1 MAVYKR
7 GNVWWYK
14 FFWNGEPVR
23 ASTKQ
28 SNKRTAEQIEAARK
42 AALAKGEVGIKD
54 LAPAPTFREFSERF
68 LTWVENEKK
77 PNTVKYYNDMV
88 RILLRYQSLASAR
101 LTQIDRDLIAKY
113 TEKRRG
119 ARKTGVRR
127 EKEGVQHTIIDRAIT
142 STALNH
148 EVGTIRR
155 ILNMAADWGVI
166 EYVPKIRL
174 SGTGKQVE
182 RILTPAEEEEYIETA
197 PQPLRDFA
205 VVCLDTSLRPGELLR
220 LRWEN
225 IHFGDRRDGVGY
237 IQVIEGKSKNAKRTL
252 VMLERVAE
260 VLKRRHKDAGT
271 PKEGWVFPG
280 NEEDGSLNYSSLDS
294 QHDRLIEKLGFA
306 GPLRLYDLR
315 HTALTRLAESGADVF
330 SIQKIAGHSDIRV
343 RSRYVHPTPEHI
355 KQAFSRLQEYNKR
368 SRNGRKAKKGPGKES
383 RDGGRKNESA

>member
-14 FFWNGEPVR
+14 FFWNGESIR

-28 SNKRTAEQIEAARK
+28 SNKRTAEQIEATRK
-42 AALAKGEVGIKD
+42 ASLAKGEVGIKE

-68 LTWVENEKK
+68 LAWVESEKR

-88 RILLRYQSLASAR
+88 RILLRYQPLAAAK
-101 LTQIDRDLIAKY
+101 LTQIDRDLIARY

-127 EKEGVQHTIIDRAIT
+127 GKEGVQHTVIDRAIT
-142 STALNH
+142 ATALNH

-155 ILNMAADWGVI
+155 ILNIAADWGVI

-182 RILTPAEEEEYIETA
+182 RILSDAEEEEYINNA
-197 PQPLRDFA
+197 PQPLRDLA
-205 VVCLDTSLRPGELLR
+205 KVCLDTSLRPGEAVG

-225 IHFGDRRDGVGY
+225 VFFASGREDMGRL
-237 IQVIEGKSKNAKRTL
+237 QVLKGKSKNAKRTL
-252 VMLERVAE
+252 MLLERVEE
-260 VLKRRHKDAGT
+260 VLRRRHKEAGA
-271 PKEGWVFPG
+271 PSAGWVFPG

-343 RSRYVHPTPEHI
+343 TSRYVHPTPEHI
-355 KQAFSRLQEYNKR
+355 KQAFSRFQAYNMR
-368 SRNGRKAKKGPGKES
+368 SKKAQKTKKGPGKES
-383 RDGGRKNESA
+383 SKGSRKTELA

>member
-28 SNKRTAEQIEAARK
+28 SNKRTAEQIESARK
-42 AALAKGEVGIKD
+42 ASLAKGEVGIKD

-68 LTWVENEKK
+68 LAWAEREKK
-77 PNTVKYYNDMV
+77 PNTIKYYNDMV
-88 RILLRYQSLASAR
+88 RILLRYQPLAAAR
-101 LTQIDRDLIAKY
+101 LTQIDRDLIARY

-119 ARKTGVRR
+119 SRKTGVRR
-127 EKEGVQHTIIDRAIT
+127 GKEGVQHTVIDRAIT

-155 ILNMAADWGVI
+155 VLNLAVDWGVI
-166 EYVPKIRL
+166 EYVPRIRL

-182 RILTPAEEEEYIETA
+182 RILTPAEEDKYIENA

-205 VVCLDTSLRPGELLR
+205 VVCLDTSLRPGEVLR

-225 IHFGDRRDGVGY
+225 THFGDRRDGVGY
-237 IQVIEGKSKNAKRTL
+237 LQVIEGKSKNAKRTL
-252 VMLERVAE
+252 VILERVAE
-260 VLKRRHKDAGT
+260 VLKRRHKEAGA
-271 PKEGWVFPG
+271 PAEGWVFPG

-294 QHDRLIEKLGFA
+294 QHNRLIEKLGFS

-343 RSRYVHPTPEHI
+343 TSRYVHPTPEHI

-368 SRNGRKAKKGPGKES
+368 SKKARKAKKGPVKES
-383 RDGGRKNESA
+383 QERGRKKESA

>member
-14 FFWNGEPVR
+14 FFWNGEPIR

-28 SNKRTAEQIEAARK
+28 SNKRTAEQFEATRK
-42 AALAKGEVGIKD
+42 ASLAKGEVGIRD
-54 LAPAPTFREFSERF
+54 LPPAPTFRDFSERF
-68 LTWVENEKK
+68 LAWVEGEKK

-88 RILLRYQSLASAR
+88 RILLRYQPLAAAK
-101 LTQIDRDLIAKY
+101 LTQIDRDLIARY

-127 EKEGVQHTIIDRAIT
+127 GKEGVQHTVIDRAIT
-142 STALNH
+142 TTALNH

-155 ILNMAADWGVI
+155 MLNMAADWGVI

-174 SGTGKQVE
+174 SGSGKQVE
-182 RILTPAEEEEYIETA
+182 RILTHTEEKEYLGNA

-205 VVCLDTSLRPGELLR
+205 LVCLDTSLRPGETLR

-225 IHFGDRRDGVGY
+225 VFFAGRREPLGY
-237 IQVIEGKSKNAKRTL
+237 LQVIEGKSKNAKRTL

-260 VLKRRHKDAGT
+260 VLGRRHKEAGM
-271 PKEGWVFPG
+271 PAEGWVFPG
-280 NEEDGSLNYSSLDS
+280 NEEDGSLSYSSLDS
-294 QHDRLIEKLGFA
+294 QHDRLIEKLGLV

-315 HTALTRLAESGADVF
+315 HTALTRLAQSGADVF

-343 RSRYVHPTPEHI
+343 TSRYVHPTPEHI
-355 KQAFSRLQEYNKR
+355 KQAFSRLQQYNMRAK
-368 SRNGRKAKKGPGKES
+368 NARKARKRPGKES
-383 RDGGRKNESA
+383 SKSPRKKESA

>member
-1 MAVYKR
+1 MSVYKR

-14 FFWNGEPVR
+14 FFWNGEPIR

-42 AALAKGEVGIKD
+42 ASLAKGEVGIKE
-54 LAPAPTFREFSERF
+54 LVPAPTFREFSERF
-68 LTWVENEKK
+68 LAWAESEKR

-88 RILLRYQSLASAR
+88 RILLRYHPLAGAR
-101 LTQIDRDLIAKY
+101 LTQIDRDLIARY

-127 EKEGVQHTIIDRAIT
+127 GKEGVQHTIIDRPIT
-142 STALNH
+142 TTALNH

-155 ILNMAADWGVI
+155 ILNIAVDWGVI

-174 SGTGKQVE
+174 SGSGKQVE
-182 RILTPAEEEEYIETA
+182 RILTDTEEEEYIENA

-205 VVCLDTSLRPGELLR
+205 VVCLDTSLRPGEVLR

-225 IHFGDRRDGVGY
+225 VVFAVRREPVGHL
-237 IQVIEGKSKNAKRTL
+237 QVIEGKSKNAKRTL
-252 VMLERVAE
+252 MMLERVAD
-260 VLKRRHKDAGT
+260 VLVRRHKEAGA
-271 PKEGWVFPG
+271 PAAGWVFPG

-343 RSRYVHPTPEHI
+343 TSRYVHPTPEHI
-355 KQAFSRLQEYNKR
+355 KQAFSRFQKYNKR
-368 SRNGRKAKKGPGKES
+368 SKKAQRAKKGPG
-383 RDGGRKNESA
+383 

>member
-14 FFWNGEPVR
+14 FFWNGERIR

-28 SNKRTAEQIEAARK
+28 RNKRTAEQIESARK

-54 LAPAPTFREFSERF
+54 LVPAPTFREFSERF
-68 LTWVENEKK
+68 LTWVKNEKK

-88 RILLRYQSLASAR
+88 RILLRYQPLTSAR

-127 EKEGVQHTIIDRAIT
+127 GKEGVQHTVIDRAIT

-182 RILTPAEEEEYIETA
+182 RILTPAEEEEYIENA
-197 PQPLRDFA
+197 PQALRDFA
-205 VVCLDTSLRPGELLR
+205 VVCLDTSLRPGEVLR

-225 IHFGDRRDGVGY
+225 THFGDRRNGVGY
-237 IQVIEGKSKNAKRTL
+237 LQVIEGKSKNAKRTL

-260 VLKRRHKDAGT
+260 VLKRRHKEAGA
-271 PKEGWVFPG
+271 PAEGWVFPG
-280 NEEDGSLNYSSLDS
+280 NQEDGSLNYSSLDS
-294 QHDRLIEKLGFA
+294 QHDRLLEKLGFP

-343 RSRYVHPTPEHI
+343 TSRYVHPTPEHI
-355 KQAFSRLQEYNKR
+355 KQAFSRFQEYNDR
-368 SRNGRKAKKGPGKES
+368 SRNARKAKKGPGKES
-383 RDGGRKNESA
+383 QGGGRKKESA